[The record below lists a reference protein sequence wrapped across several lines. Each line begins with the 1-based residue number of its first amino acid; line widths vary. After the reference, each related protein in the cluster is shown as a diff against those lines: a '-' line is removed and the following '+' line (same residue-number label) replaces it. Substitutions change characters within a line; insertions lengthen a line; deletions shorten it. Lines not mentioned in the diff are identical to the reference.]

1 MWRAF
6 QMGIVQGMKACMDKL
21 KGKNQQAS
29 YTATRITL
37 RQLEEDVQYK
47 FANFQHIG
55 KRKHQEDAFGFSN
68 VACQEILSTK
78 GFMAILADGM
88 GGLANGNLA
97 SQMTVEGILK
107 GYESLNIEESIPDQ
121 LKGIVE
127 HVNRCIYNALR
138 MEGGSTLAAV
148 FIVGKSLYWISVGDS
163 HIYLK
168 RQGRIYQIN
177 EDHIYLKELYQ
188 QVLDQEMTKA
198 EALSNGQRGALTE
211 YMGKDQLDKIDMSL
225 RAFKLEAG
233 DKLLLCSDGVY
244 GSLGQEEISGYLDLE
259 IGECCNQMQQSIL
272 MKDLPYQDNL
282 TGLIIVME

>member
-6 QMGIVQGMKACMDKL
+6 QMGIVQGMKVYMNKL
-21 KGKNQQAS
+21 KGKNRQVS

-37 RQLEEDVQYK
+37 RQLEEEVQYK

-68 VACQEILSTK
+68 VTTQEILSSK

-97 SQMTVEGILK
+97 SQMTVEEMLK
-107 GYESLNIEESIPDQ
+107 GYEKLNVEEEIPSQ
-121 LKGIVE
+121 LKALVE
-127 HVNRCIYNALR
+127 HVNTSIYNALK
-138 MEGGSTLAAV
+138 MEGGSTLATV
-148 FIVGKSLYWISVGDS
+148 YIIGKSLYWISVGDS

-168 RQGRIYQIN
+168 REGRIYQIN

-188 QVLDQEMTKA
+188 QVVDQEITKA
-198 EALSNGQRGALTE
+198 EALSNAQRGALTE
-211 YMGKDQLDKIDMSL
+211 YMGKDELDRIDMSL
-225 RAFKLEAG
+225 RPFKLESG
-233 DKLLLCSDGVY
+233 DKILLCSDGVY

-282 TGLIIVME
+282 TGLIIAME